1 MNIQSWGLAWFQ
13 QQREQYV
20 SESVTIIHSGGSTPV
35 VASVI
40 EPDTELSRDGV
51 RIRSDKTLFI
61 IKTSLL
67 ADIKVQLGTKVY
79 RNGDTYEVVRDKGKP
94 HYFNDP
100 NKLDT
105 VIPTRLLCS

>member
-13 QQREQYV
+13 TQREQYV
-20 SESVTIIHSGGSTPV
+20 SENVTIVHIGGTLSV
-35 VASVI
+35 IASVI

-67 ADIKVQLGTKVY
+67 TDIRIQLGTKLL
-79 RNGDTYEVVRDKGKP
+79 RGGDTYEVVRDKGKP

-105 VIPTRLLCS
+105 VIPARLLCS